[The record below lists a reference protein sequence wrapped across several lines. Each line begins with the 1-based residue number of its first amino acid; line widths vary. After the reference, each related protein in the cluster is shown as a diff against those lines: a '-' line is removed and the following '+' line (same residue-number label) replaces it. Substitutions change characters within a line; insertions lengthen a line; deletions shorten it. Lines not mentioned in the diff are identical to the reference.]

1 MPSKPRFPTRRIA
14 AWRFAP
20 ANIASLAIVL
30 VLVALAGCASSPERQ
45 TRSDAAS
52 GVLTADNVARPL
64 QTPPPS
70 DQPIIITPGEQA
82 DFEPA
87 PPEIEV
93 GTGKFFDKRFT
104 QGGKAGASS
113 DGKVTFNFENQPIQ
127 AAVKAILGDLLHENY
142 AIAPNVGG
150 NVTFSTANPID
161 PDQAMSVLEM
171 LLSWTGN
178 TLIHEDGRY
187 TVLQI
192 KDAIPGNLTPL
203 TTPPSQARGYEVRIF
218 PLEYISPSEMVKV
231 LKPYAK
237 PEAFINIDPGRSL
250 LILAG
255 TASELE
261 NYQRTINT
269 FDVDWLKGMSVG
281 VFNLQHVEVGTLM
294 PELDK
299 VFGTTGESPL
309 AGMFRFLPLERVNAV
324 IAITPQE
331 EYLERAREWIERL
344 DRGGSENATQLFV
357 YNVKN
362 IRAVDLGDYLS
373 QIFLGSSSG
382 GSRRSSSGS
391 VGQGLKPVTI
401 GGLGASGGLNKD
413 TAPRPQSTEERA
425 ASSSSGSSSSVN
437 PDSDIRITA
446 VEESNQLLIMATPVE
461 WNNMQS
467 AIRQLDIAPLQ
478 VQIEARVL
486 EVTLRGELRY
496 GVQWWFEGLQ
506 GVNRYENGYPYI
518 RPNDRQRS
526 LLGSAGPGQAGSI
539 FWSYLNS
546 NYEVAISALE
556 TEGLAKALA
565 APSLVVANNQEAQIN
580 VGTQIPVIQTFY
592 NGLGGLG
599 GNTGLGTTGSVQYLN
614 TGVVMSVTPRVNPG
628 GLVYLDISQ
637 EVSNPGAAPEGA
649 NPPINQ
655 RQLQTQVAVQSGE
668 TILLGGLIQDNTTNT
683 ETGVPGLS
691 KIPVL
696 GKLFGST
703 RNNNDR
709 TELIVLITPRV
720 ITNTEEARE
729 ITQQYMRQFQGLKPL
744 EVESTRSSGETNQPA
759 SEASQP

>member
-1 MPSKPRFPTRRIA
+1 MLPKPRFLIRRVA
-14 AWRFAP
+14 AWRFAS
-20 ANIASLAIVL
+20 ANAASLAIVL
-30 VLVALAGCASSPERQ
+30 VLVTLAGCASAPERGA
-45 TRSDAAS
+45 RSDTAP

-64 QTPPPS
+64 ESPPPS
-70 DQPIIITPGEQA
+70 DQPIIVSSGESA
-82 DFEPA
+82 EFEPA
-87 PPEIEV
+87 APEIDV

-104 QGGKAGASS
+104 QGGRTAASS

-127 AAVKAILGDLLHENY
+127 AAVKAILGDLLQENY

-161 PDQAMSVLEM
+161 PEQAMSVLEM

-192 KDAIPGNLTPL
+192 KDAIPGKLTPL
-203 TTPPSQARGYEVRIF
+203 TTPASQARGYEVRIF

-324 IAITPQE
+324 IAITPQS
-331 EYLERAREWIERL
+331 EYLDRAREWIERL

-382 GSRRSSSGS
+382 GSRRSSSGE

-401 GGLGASGGLNKD
+401 GGLGSTGGMNKD
-413 TAPRPQSTEERA
+413 TAPRPQSAAERS
-425 ASSSSGSSSSVN
+425 ASSPAGGTAIN

-446 VEESNQLLIMATPVE
+446 VEESNQLLVMATPVE
-461 WNNMQS
+461 WSNMQS
-467 AIRQLDIAPLQ
+467 AIRQLDISPLQ
-478 VQIEARVL
+478 VQIEARIL
-486 EVTLRGELRY
+486 EVTLTGELQY
-496 GVQWWFEGLQ
+496 GVKWWFEGLK
-506 GVNRYENGYPYI
+506 GVDRYENGFPYI
-518 RPNDRQRS
+518 RPHDRQRS
-526 LLGSAGPGQAGSI
+526 LIGSEGPGSGAATI
-539 FWSYLNS
+539 FWSYLNK
-546 NYEVAISALE
+546 NFEVALSALE
-556 TEGLAKALA
+556 TQGLAKALA

-580 VGTQIPVIQTFY
+580 VGTQIPIVQTFY
-592 NGLGGLG
+592 NGLGGIG
-599 GNTGLGTTGSVQYLN
+599 GGGGLGTTGSVQYLN

-628 GLVYLDISQ
+628 GLVYLDVSQ
-637 EVSNPGAAPEGA
+637 EVSNAGARPVGGG
-649 NPPINQ
+649 NPAINQ

-668 TILLGGLIQDNTTNT
+668 TVLLGGLIQEGTSDTDS
-683 ETGVPGLS
+683 GVPLLN

-696 GKLFGST
+696 GKLFSST
-703 RNNNDR
+703 KKNTNR
-709 TELIVLITPRV
+709 TELIILITPRV

-744 EVESTRSSGETNQPA
+744 NIDTSEQAT
-759 SEASQP
+759 EASQP